1 MKALVYR
8 GIGQLELQDLPTP
21 EAEFLVKVLG
31 CGICGTDLK
40 TYSKG
45 HHMFPPPAVL
55 GHEFYGLV
63 ERTIP
68 GSGFSVGDPVV
79 VAPYAECGTCALC
92 SIGAGTLC
100 RQKSFVEGGAFC
112 EYLGIPASYVATGVF
127 RIPEADDAFTL
138 VEPLACVLNGVAHL
152 RLRGTSRVLVIGAGP
167 MGALFALLF
176 KARGIPVTVVEPGA
190 VRRGA
195 VAGWGIDA
203 REPGDVKADDYDNI
217 VIAVNRK
224 ELVEEYVKSVADAGT
239 LLMFAGLG
247 KGEAVVIDSY
257 AVHYREVSLVGCSG
271 YALPHFREALELI
284 VRHRGMFSRLI
295 SGRVPLARGK
305 EAFTMLQAGQ
315 AFKIVLKPGA
325 GGTGSAGSAG

>member
-152 RLRGTSRVLVIGAGP
+152 KLRATGRVLVIGAGP
-167 MGALFALLF
+167 MGALSPFF
-176 KARGIPVTVVEPGA
+176 SRRGHSVTVLEPGA
-190 VRRGA
+190 VRRGGGRMGYRRA
-195 VAGWGIDA
+195 RAG
-203 REPGDVKADDYDNI
+203 RCE
-217 VIAVNRK
+217 
-224 ELVEEYVKSVADAGT
+224 
-239 LLMFAGLG
+239 
-247 KGEAVVIDSY
+247 
-257 AVHYREVSLVGCSG
+257 
-271 YALPHFREALELI
+271 
-284 VRHRGMFSRLI
+284 SRRL
-295 SGRVPLARGK
+295 R
-305 EAFTMLQAGQ
+305 
-315 AFKIVLKPGA
+315 
-325 GGTGSAGSAG
+325 